1 MNPFAIPAL
10 LSVFGAVLGF
20 QGGSDQ
26 KDYARQQERLAQ
38 ENAALGRRE
47 LEEQV
52 RRQNAED
59 MRLRGSLLARQA
71 ASGAEVGSGT
81 NLTNAEYMEEEQA
94 RELNWMRTS
103 GASKIR
109 LELESE
115 MIQADIT
122 RSQGE
127 DQQWSSIIGGA
138 IGAFTF
144 AEKGGMLDWDS
155 TTTALGGGSYAKSAS
170 GFRIAPG
177 GGYQ

>member
-10 LSVFGAVLGF
+10 MSVFGAVLGY
-20 QGGSDQ
+20 GAGSDQ
-26 KDYARQQERLAQ
+26 KDYARQQEKVAEQNASLA
-38 ENAALGRRE
+38 RRE

-59 MRLRGSLLARQA
+59 MRLRGSMLARQA

-103 GASKIR
+103 GASRIR

-127 DQQWSSIIGGA
+127 DQQWSSILQGA
-138 IGAFTF
+138 MGAF
-144 AEKGGMLDWDS
+144 AYADKGGMMDWGSGS
-155 TTTALGGGSYAKSAS
+155 TAGTGTTYGNYTGALKGG
-170 GFRIAPG
+170 R
-177 GGYQ
+177 